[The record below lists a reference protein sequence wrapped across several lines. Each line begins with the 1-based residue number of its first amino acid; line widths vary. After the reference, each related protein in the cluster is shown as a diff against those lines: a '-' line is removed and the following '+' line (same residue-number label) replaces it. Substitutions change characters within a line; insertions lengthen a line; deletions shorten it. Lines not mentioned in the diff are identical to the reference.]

1 MRFDGAE
8 HARPSEAFRRGL
20 DRADAVI
27 ITPSNPFVS
36 IDPILAIPGVADQLR
51 RAGRPVVAV
60 SPMVG
65 GRAVKGPLGKMMAE
79 RELKPSALGVAQ
91 HYGRLV
97 DGWIVDTADSALVPA
112 IEALGCRVMVR
123 NTVMRTLDDQACIG
137 AGFTETDLRVVSGL
151 VA

>member
-1 MRFDGAE
+1 VRFDGAQ
-8 HARPSEAFRRGL
+8 HARPSEGFRVGL

-36 IDPILAIPGVADQLR
+36 IDPILAIPGVVNELR

-65 GRAVKGPLGKMMAE
+65 GRAVKGPLGKMMTE
-79 RELKPSALGVAQ
+79 RELEPSALGVAQ
-91 HYGRLV
+91 HYGELV
-97 DGWIVDTADSALVPA
+97 DGWIVDTADRALVPA

-123 NTVMRTLDDQACIG
+123 NTMMRTLDDKLALAQ
-137 AGFTETDLRVVSGL
+137 DLLKLISELSL
-151 VA
+151 VTVA